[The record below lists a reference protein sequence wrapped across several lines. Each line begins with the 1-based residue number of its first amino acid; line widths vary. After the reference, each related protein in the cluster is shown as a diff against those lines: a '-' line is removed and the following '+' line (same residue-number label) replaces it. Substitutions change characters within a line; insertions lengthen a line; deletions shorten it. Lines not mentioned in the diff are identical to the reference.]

1 MPNWKGPAVPV
12 LTLKGERIEVF
23 LDKSHQLFRLYRIKP
38 EALVA
43 AELAQYLYDLNRPLL
58 RPPYLGYHSV
68 ANLAWLIMSKY
79 WEDLLEDSAER
90 VKGDIERFF
99 DALKGQLAR
108 LAEEVAEDLFNDLSE
123 DEQRALTNNMLAE
136 GQDLTKLAEWKHDD
150 YVLFA
155 RNASYFAGAPKADSL
170 RARIVAEPSTSVA
183 EYESGNVDILQ
194 IPASEAQD
202 YVGERGFPVFGVQPP
217 LQSPLK
223 RLCPMQAQIDEPSN
237 GADDEH

>member
-1 MPNWKGPAVPV
+1 MPNWKGPTVPV
-12 LTLKGERIEVF
+12 LTLKGERIEIF
-23 LDKSHQLFRLYRIKP
+23 LDKSHQLFRVYRIRP

-58 RPPYLGYHSV
+58 RAPYLGYHSV

-108 LAEEVAEDLFNDLSE
+108 LAEEVAEDLFNNLSE

-136 GQDLTKLAEWKHDD
+136 GQDLTKLAEWKETGGFLRFVDPHTVVRIYKSRTAMFFDGAVWNYAFTNLPGLAEPVVRHVQEEIKAQYSNCLED
-150 YVLFA
+150 CAAYLKY
-155 RNASYFAGAPKADSL
+155 RNPDPL
-170 RARIVAEPSTSVA
+170 VTQRARVSLNFLT
-183 EYESGNVDILQ
+183 Q
-194 IPASEAQD
+194 
-202 YVGERGFPVFGVQPP
+202 
-217 LQSPLK
+217 
-223 RLCPMQAQIDEPSN
+223 RLA
-237 GADDEH
+237 